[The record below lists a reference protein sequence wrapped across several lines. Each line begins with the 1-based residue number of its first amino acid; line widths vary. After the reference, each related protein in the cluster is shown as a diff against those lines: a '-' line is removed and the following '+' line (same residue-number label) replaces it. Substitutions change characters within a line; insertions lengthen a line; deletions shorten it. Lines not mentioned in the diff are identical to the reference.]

1 MAVYD
6 STLKVLDRVPQG
18 QAVNLVVRHS
28 VRYPILKLEDVPT
41 APLTPEGIRV
51 AEEFG
56 AILAEDYRLDV
67 MESSEIGRCVE
78 TAAAIG
84 RGARWQG
91 NVRPEPRFTY
101 TYTDDYWHTR
111 KEHLFAADL
120 PDEVVDL
127 LDYLTQYPTRKNSLN
142 IFVTHDFVLGVLAGY
157 LFKDFVDGD
166 SWPNFL
172 EGLAV
177 WRENGNVFAAWRDQ
191 VKAINF

>member
-1 MAVYD
+1 MAVYEP
-6 STLKVLDRVPQG
+6 TLKVLENVPQG

-28 VRYPILKLEDVPT
+28 VRYPILSLAEVDT

-56 AILAEDYRLDV
+56 AVLAKDYQLDV
-67 MESSEIGRCVE
+67 LESSEIGRCVE

-91 NVRPEPRFTY
+91 EVRPEPRFSY
-101 TYTDDYWHTR
+101 SYTDDYWHTR
-111 KEHLFAADL
+111 REHLFEDDL
-120 PDEVVDL
+120 PAEVLDL
-127 LDYLTQYPTRKNSLN
+127 LDYLTLYPTRKNTLN
-142 IFVTHDFVLGVLAGY
+142 IFVTHDSVLGVLAGY

-166 SWPNFL
+166 SWPDFL

-177 WRENGNVFAAWRDQ
+177 WRENGNKFAAWRNQ
-191 VKAINF
+191 VKAISL